1 MLFKF
6 GTFWQT
12 FSVVLGAWI
21 FYGIWDF
28 EFTVVTL
35 LAVLLSFNLKLT
47 YLILLH

>member
-28 EFTVVTL
+28 EFTTITL
-35 LAVLLSFNLKLT
+35 LA
-47 YLILLH
+47 LILALKIRN

>member
-12 FSVVLGAWI
+12 FAIVLVSWI

-28 EFTVVTL
+28 EFATITL
-35 LAVLLSFNLKLT
+35 LA
-47 YLILLH
+47 LILASKIQNT

>member
-6 GTFWQT
+6 GRYWQT
-12 FSVVLGAWI
+12 LAIVIASWI

-35 LAVLLSFNLKLT
+35 LAWILALKLQD
-47 YLILLH
+47 